1 MADTIVK
8 ISVLANLP
16 YANLMEN
23 RDIIRDKFRMLRI
36 ILLEERAK
44 ILVYEMPQ
52 WLQDTKEILWEI

>member
-44 ILVYEMPQ
+44 ILVYGMPQ